1 MAAAVDFPRI
11 TGEQKTRMEEWAGTE
26 ASTAS
31 LAGIQERL
39 GELGPGSSAIVG
51 CFWKEQ
57 GGGHWFNAVN
67 ESGTVKAVD
76 GQSSTVQ
83 AWPPSRDGV
92 GYDESMMGT
101 SFAIFFRPDGKVV
114 RDDNR

>member
-1 MAAAVDFPRI
+1 MQQGPGVA
-11 TGEQKTRMEEWAGTE
+11 GELVEEWAGTE

-57 GGGHWFNAVN
+57 GGGYWFNAIN
-67 ESGTVKAVD
+67 GSGTVKAVD
-76 GQSSTVQ
+76 GQSNTAQ
-83 AWPPSRDGV
+83 AWHRHA
-92 GYDESMMGT
+92 MGWAT
-101 SFAIFFRPDGKVV
+101 TRA
-114 RDDNR
+114 